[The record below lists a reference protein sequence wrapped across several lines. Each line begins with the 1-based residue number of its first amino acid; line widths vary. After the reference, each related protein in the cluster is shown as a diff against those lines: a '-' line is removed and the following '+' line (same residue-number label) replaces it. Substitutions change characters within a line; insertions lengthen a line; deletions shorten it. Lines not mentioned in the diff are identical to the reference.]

1 MATKSFSQY
10 LAEAKAKQA
19 KTRPVS
25 VNKPVDFSAFK
36 QQPKNKPQ
44 DPLSWVIDIASRP
57 LYTVTETIQSG
68 FEWAEK
74 ANSGKDYDV
83 AAEAAKTFTAPV
95 RGFFSTNKDDKPM
108 TSDLIEQG
116 TDIIGKS
123 TDPRYKDVKDN
134 VNPWVKG
141 IGGFVG
147 DVALDPLTYVPLGF
161 LVSGGKKL
169 LQGAKAGADA
179 VSTGVATANAA
190 KKGPKPT
197 AVSEAVKTS
206 AKVKL
211 DEAQKI
217 ADEAKVAQESGV
229 GADVVTPAEASRAS
243 EIMNTQTPKVNKTKI
258 DLEKTVNGPPPTVY
272 DLLKTN
278 KQTRAV
284 KSTLKKL
291 IEPIE
296 GAPVS
301 KAAVKAAAKGPVA
314 FKNVK
319 EFKQGYLDEVAA
331 GAEDVMIKVGDID
344 QPLSQVVNAQGTVA
358 KKALTEHFQRHSLL
372 YSKTGGRV
380 DAANRLVNT
389 DGITPSEFLYY
400 KAVMDPEWTAA
411 KTGSRYVTARE
422 IVEMAIDKNVAPSE
436 FAPLVAQ
443 AADLMPEELTIMAA
457 KNVTNVPTAN
467 PKEAPKI
474 DPFSARFRSSLDS
487 GELKKVE
494 GILGEKLTANLRRRT
509 GAGSFEGTVNSLLK
523 LMNNE
528 RSLNNIV
535 DNSDLSTID
544 RDLMNLIGIDVAGTN
559 LARRQDISNIGVPN
573 RKAEI
578 NEAWDEG
585 MSGETVLRLSGY
597 LSDESAELI
606 PFFDSIAKRFPD
618 IFGIKRRTKT
628 GAAVIKA
635 DNKTGKTF
643 KRERE
648 FNTRDFWTLL
658 KDLTINAA
666 KMADSPNNPLG
677 RKMTYRERSEFVKQ
691 RVMRQIAV
699 AEAVL
704 DQMGIPLWLG
714 VSDGLR
720 VQLSLSQAVS
730 VLNKI
735 DPDLVNIVLFN
746 GGTRTITTNILDA
759 IASVVRVDSKVPDEE
774 IAGSL
779 KNSEYGNDVYNAFV
793 RGGRYG
799 FDSKKKGTTGKISA
813 NKLTA
818 EMVAALRTATPELR
832 QIVAD
837 NILSYKKRFN
847 NEAAD
852 LTNDVL
858 DRFAAFVNTPGKVAD
873 AIKVVDDY
881 ANQIKKTGDSS
892 WVMDLSQIAAKIG
905 VSTRLPFGA
914 EVSGKSATRVRRTA
928 QASEKKA
935 PPKATPQQKSDK
947 IQKDVQ
953 EDLKAPADEA
963 AKISDEAYQSNS
975 EFGRET
981 VEDAAATKAHGA
993 VMTDTIRRMNPLM
1006 SMFSRHHGMENIS
1019 DVIHSLSNGF
1029 KELRG
1034 NFTNRLNKINKEYSG
1049 LVDGFGVSKITKV
1062 FQEIQRNIPSDAADA
1077 GLRTRLEEVVS
1088 ELFDHTQRNSLSD
1101 LQNIGGIGPDVFV
1114 DYLKQVKI
1122 QEVIGR
1128 DKDAIFDLEK
1138 FNKMVKDG
1146 EAKDMWDAMAKE
1158 WTTMKIDDPIDFL
1171 GRWQGALIMANT
1183 DGALT
1188 HGALAQFRK
1197 MPGAVSKTK
1206 AAGYVKL
1213 DQYGG
1218 KLSAFL
1224 PSNTY
1229 VREDLANEFQRMS
1242 EFVSEARVAG
1252 GKFGEILQ
1260 KTYYPV
1266 QDTWKYAITLP
1277 RPGHHIRNIIGD
1289 MSLTFMAE
1297 GVRFARRSSTDA
1309 FKLMYHG
1316 RKGASNYGDIDLLAA
1331 LRNEKVDKLPVGTD
1345 VMSSGKYGDLNVD
1358 ELYNEAAKR
1367 GLLPRFFIS
1376 EDIEATA
1383 QGKLKKVLDKAALRG
1398 GKIESGLG
1406 IISEGRD
1413 HFARF
1418 QHFMQFIHKAQKPG
1432 RFDPKF
1438 TSKEEMFAAAAV
1450 QVKKYHPDASMLT
1463 PFEARTMRPLI
1474 PFYSWLRGAMPA
1486 VIVSAAIRPGR
1497 ALVFPKASYNLA
1509 VAMGV
1514 DPNSLSDPFP
1524 EDQLFPQFIDKRATG
1539 PVAKFDG
1546 KYYTINPGIAN
1557 IDVSNEF
1564 GTDPY
1569 RALLGMISPILRMP
1583 IELSTG
1589 SKLDTGSRIKDA
1601 SEYVDS
1607 NIPGINYLS
1616 NFSGY
1621 SATGSLVGI
1630 LSGQGPD
1637 IQRAIEKGTKTDTD
1651 RVLSFVN
1658 YMTGLGIGN
1667 VSKQNLID
1675 LAEIEKRNREGE
1687 QRAGY

>member
-95 RGFFSTNKDDKPM
+95 RGFFSMNKDDKPM

-229 GADVVTPAEASRAS
+229 GADVVTPAEASKAS
-243 EIMNTQTPKVNKTKI
+243 EIMNTQTPKVNKTKV
-258 DLEKTVNGPPPTVY
+258 DPEKIANRPAPTVY
-272 DLLKTN
+272 DLLKQS

-296 GAPVS
+296 GTPVP
-301 KAAVKAAAKGPVA
+301 KAVAKAAAKGPIA
-314 FKNVK
+314 FKNLK
-319 EFKQGYLDEVAA
+319 EFRQGYLDEVAA
-331 GAEDVMIKVGDID
+331 GAEDVMIKVNDVEL
-344 QPLSQVVNAQGTVA
+344 PLSQVVNAVGTPA
-358 KKALTEHFQRHSLL
+358 KKAVSDHFDRHRLL
-372 YSKTGGRV
+372 FAKTNGRV
-380 DAANRLVNT
+380 DTANRLVNT
-389 DGITPSEFLYY
+389 DGITPTEFLYY

-422 IVEMAIDKNVAPSE
+422 IVEMSMNKNVAPSE

-443 AADLMPEELTIMAA
+443 AADLMPEELANMAV
-457 KNVTNVPTAN
+457 KNVTNVPKAT
-467 PKEAPKI
+467 PKEAAKI
-474 DPFSARFRSSLDS
+474 DPFSERFRSTLDTAE
-487 GELKKVE
+487 GVKVSK
-494 GILGEKLTANLRRRT
+494 ILGKELTSNLRRRT

-535 DNSDLSTID
+535 DNSDLSVID
-544 RDLMNLIGIDVAGTN
+544 RNLMDLLGIDVAGTN
-559 LARRQDISNIGVPN
+559 IARRQDISNMGVPN
-573 RKAEI
+573 RKADI

-585 MSGETVLRLSGY
+585 MSGETILRLSGY

-606 PFFDSIAKRFPD
+606 PFFDSIAKKFPD
-618 IFGIKRRTKT
+618 ISGIKRRTKT

-635 DNKTGKTF
+635 DNKAGKTF

-658 KDLTINAA
+658 KNLTINAA
-666 KMADSPNNPLG
+666 KMADSANNPLG
-677 RKMTYRERSEFVKQ
+677 RKMTYRERSEFVKE
-691 RVMRQIAV
+691 RVMRQTAV

-714 VSDGLR
+714 VGKDLR
-720 VQLSLSQAVS
+720 VQMSLTQAVS

-735 DPDLVNIVLFN
+735 DSDLVNVVLFN

-759 IASVVRVDSKVPDEE
+759 IALVTRKGANVSDEE
-774 IAGSL
+774 LGAIL
-779 KNSEYGNDVYNAFV
+779 RNNEYGSSIYNAFV
-793 RGGRYG
+793 QGGRYG
-799 FDSKKKGTTGKISA
+799 YPSKKKGTNSKVSA

-818 EMVAALRTATPELR
+818 EMVTALRTATPEFQ
-832 QIVAD
+832 QIVGT
-837 NILSYKKRFN
+837 NVLSYKKRFN
-847 NEAAD
+847 AEAAD
-852 LTNDVL
+852 LANDVL
-858 DRFAAFVNTPGKVAD
+858 DRFGAFVNTPGKVAD

-905 VSTRLPFGA
+905 VSTRLPFGS

-928 QASEKKA
+928 KASEKTA
-935 PPKATPQQKSDK
+935 PPKATPKQKNDK

-993 VMTDTIRRMNPLM
+993 VMAETIRRMNPLLT
-1006 SMFSRHHGMENIS
+1006 MFSRHHGMENIS
-1019 DVIHSLSNGF
+1019 DVIHSLSVGF

-1034 NFTNRLNKINKEYSG
+1034 NFTNRLNRINKQHSG
-1049 LVDGFGVSKITKV
+1049 LVDGFGVPKITKV
-1062 FQEIQRNIPSDAADA
+1062 FQEIQRNVPSEAADA
-1077 GLRTRLEEVVS
+1077 GLRKQLEDVVS

-1138 FNKMVKDG
+1138 FSKMVKDG
-1146 EAKDMWDAMAKE
+1146 EATDMWDAMAKE

-1213 DQYGG
+1213 DEYGG

-1316 RKGASNYGDIDLLAA
+1316 RKGYGDIDLLAA

-1383 QGKLKKVLDKAALRG
+1383 QGKLKKGLDKAALRG
-1398 GKIESGLG
+1398 GRIEEGLG
-1406 IISEGRD
+1406 VISEGRD

-1418 QHFMQFIHKAQKPG
+1418 QHFMQYIHKAQKPG

-1438 TSKEEMFAAAAV
+1438 TSKEEMFAAAAL

-1463 PFEARTMRPLI
+1463 PFEAKYMRPII

-1497 ALVFPKASYNLA
+1497 ALAFPKASYNLA

-1524 EDQLFPQFIDKRATG
+1524 EDQLFPDFIDKRATG

-1546 KYYTINPGIAN
+1546 KYYTVNPGVAN

-1630 LSGQGPD
+1630 LSGKGPD
-1637 IQRAIEKGTKTDTD
+1637 IQRAVENGTKTDTD